1 MINLMHRRSDGTFVI
16 EQNGYPYHVV
26 QDDPLYSEVAQ
37 AAQGIELPP
46 EVQPE
51 PPRFVMPTITA
62 RQLRLALLGLGLTG
76 AQVEAQ
82 IAAMPGTPAQR
93 EAAMI
98 EWEYATTYQ
107 RDHQLVAMLGAAL
120 GLTTA
125 QIDDAWKEAATI

>member
-62 RQLRLALLGLGLTG
+62 AQLRLALLGMGIT
-76 AQVEAQ
+76 AAMVEAA
-82 IAAMPGTPAQR
+82 IDAMPGAEAQR
-93 EAAMI
+93 EAARI
-98 EWEYATTYQ
+98 QWEYATSYQ
-107 RDHQLVAMLGAAL
+107 RDHPLVVALGAAL
-120 GLTTA
+120 GLTEA
-125 QIDDAWKEAATI
+125 QIDNAWRGAAAL